1 MIIYALPVFFRQ
13 SIFMKSSA
21 ILCLSTGLIFFC
33 CSKKSKSDNNT
44 NNDEVVSKTE
54 TANGISFKV
63 YALKNETQFKGI
75 LVMGSGNDEN
85 NPSAGSLDGGPENQ
99 LSNKAA
105 QNGYVAAIVQYRKT
119 PGNADWNGS
128 AEMIGEDYDKC
139 ITALASEYGVDKS
152 RSVVG
157 GYSYASFMLL
167 TDIALDNT
175 LSYCKGVLAACG
187 ASGQWDA
194 EHFKIPVFSI
204 ACSGNNEGDYSGK
217 ELYDQIPS
225 GSSIKDQ
232 SGGVTDNSCNTHCGG
247 NWTDQLY
254 NRLTGWLP

>member
-1 MIIYALPVFFRQ
+1 
-13 SIFMKSSA
+13 MKPLI
-21 ILCLSTGLIFFC
+21 ILCFTISLLFFC
-33 CSKKSKSDNNT
+33 CSKKSKPDNPT
-44 NNDEVVSKTE
+44 NNGDVVSKTE

-63 YALKNETQFKGI
+63 YTLKDATQLKGI
-75 LVMGSGNDEN
+75 LVMGSGNDES
-85 NPSAGSLDGGPENQ
+85 NPSPGSLDGGPENE
-99 LSNKAA
+99 LSAKAA
-105 QNGYVAAIVQYRKT
+105 KNGYLAAIVQYRKT

-139 ITALASEYGVDKS
+139 ISALAAEYSIDKS

-167 TDIALDNT
+167 TDIALNNT

-187 ASGQWDA
+187 ATAQWDA
-194 EHFKIPVFSI
+194 EHFSIPVFSI

-217 ELYDQIPS
+217 ELYDKIPA
-225 GSSIKDQ
+225 GSTVKNQ

-247 NWTDQLY
+247 SWTDQLY
-254 NRLTGWLP
+254 NRLVAWLP